1 MRELLLV
8 DCCVFSGLLPYVANY
23 SRHFDQ
29 KKKERRQGKANAGN
43 ATI

>member
-8 DCCVFSGLLPYVANY
+8 DCCGFIGSLPYVANY

-29 KKKERRQGKANAGN
+29 KKKERRQRKANAVESM
-43 ATI
+43 I